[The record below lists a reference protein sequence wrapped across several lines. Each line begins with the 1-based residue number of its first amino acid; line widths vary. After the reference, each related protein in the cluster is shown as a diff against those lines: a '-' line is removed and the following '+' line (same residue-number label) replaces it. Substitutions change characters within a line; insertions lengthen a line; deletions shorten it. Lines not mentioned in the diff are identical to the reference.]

1 MPVRICVLLFFCSFI
16 LLFDRIFCLIETLFW
31 WPNFYLFIFFSI
43 PKGYLVSVFKQ
54 PFLIFKQHFTYFNAL
69 FHLHVFLQIF
79 LNNNF
84 QFLNI
89 YTKRTLIITVFEH
102 NGSGWEWN
110 FEKYIWYSLQ
120 IYSMPFIWSVPN
132 KLGTHLH
139 MEKKGKIMV
148 QLIMLWKRNDHKNC
162 ALCSNLHDFLEVSP
176 KIERA

>member
-1 MPVRICVLLFFCSFI
+1 MYYCSFALLYYYLIGSFVLLKLCFGDPIFI
-16 LLFDRIFCLIETLFW
+16 
-31 WPNFYLFIFFSI
+31 YLFFSQSLR
-43 PKGYLVSVFKQ
+43 GYLVSVFKQ
-54 PFLIFKQHFTYFNAL
+54 LFLIFKQHFTYFNTL

-84 QFLNI
+84 QFFNI